1 MTVRCQPF
9 RHFERAPWRYG
20 GITASADNETL
31 SLEIS
36 GPIAMRIIRSE
47 ISPRPFALVEMTVV
61 RGLNGSIFF
70 QTLILW
76 P

>member
-1 MTVRCQPF
+1 M
-9 RHFERAPWRYG
+9 ALW

-47 ISPRPFALVEMTVV
+47 ISPRPFALVEMMVV
-61 RGLNGSIFF
+61 RESFAPSNFL
-70 QTLILW
+70 
-76 P
+76 

>member
-1 MTVRCQPF
+1 M
-9 RHFERAPWRYG
+9 ALW

>member
-1 MTVRCQPF
+1 M
-9 RHFERAPWRYG
+9 ALW
-20 GITASADNETL
+20 GITASANIETL

-36 GPIAMRIIRSE
+36 GPIAARIIRSE
-47 ISPRPFALVEMTVV
+47 ISPRPLALVEMTAG